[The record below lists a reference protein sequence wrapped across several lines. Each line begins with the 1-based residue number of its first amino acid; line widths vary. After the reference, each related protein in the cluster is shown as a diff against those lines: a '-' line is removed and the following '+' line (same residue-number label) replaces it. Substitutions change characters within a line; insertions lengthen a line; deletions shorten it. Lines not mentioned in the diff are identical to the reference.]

1 MSETKNISCVINK
14 TFSIK
19 IKLVII
25 KLNIYIIHHCLLIQ
39 KQNYYFYA
47 KSKIEI
53 EIKDA
58 DFYKKNIIQIQIL
71 MIYA

>member
-1 MSETKNISCVINK
+1 MYDTKNISCAIIK
-14 TFSIK
+14 TFIIK
-19 IKLVII
+19 I
-25 KLNIYIIHHCLLIQ
+25 KLNIYIIHHYLLIQ